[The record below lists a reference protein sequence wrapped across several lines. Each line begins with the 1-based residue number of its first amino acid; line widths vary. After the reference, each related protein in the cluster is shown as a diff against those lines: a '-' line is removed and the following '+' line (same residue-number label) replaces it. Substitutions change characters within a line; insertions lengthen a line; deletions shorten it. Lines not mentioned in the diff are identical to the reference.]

1 MSRIKTVQQLTSK
14 TTQVTCNAYDSI
26 IQTVPLVDALDT
38 SFTFQVNNSVVQD
51 ISTVLISTEYPT
63 LTGVTT
69 RAVTLTGTSGTANVI
84 VGGVEYLATFTTNLT
99 TSAANFVTSHAA
111 ALLALGI
118 TVTANSGVLTFSALT
133 ESLPTITVENVTT
146 DLDATLGSLTNGAT
160 TGLPFAS
167 LVSSQRGSFVVRV
180 SNIGTGALN
189 NFARVQFKVTHN

>member
-84 VGGVEYLATFTTNLT
+84 VDGVELDFNKATLENAI
-99 TSAANFVTSHAA
+99 SA
-111 ALLALGI
+111 
-118 TVTANSGVLTFSALT
+118 FSAVAIILKAQYGDYIPFWEEKIGNIIEINNT
-133 ESLPTITVENVTT
+133 AIWKTDEMILPPLVREGWNAKKI
-146 DLDATLGSLTNGAT
+146 
-160 TGLPFAS
+160 GL
-167 LVSSQRGSFVVRV
+167 
-180 SNIGTGALN
+180 
-189 NFARVQFKVTHN
+189 